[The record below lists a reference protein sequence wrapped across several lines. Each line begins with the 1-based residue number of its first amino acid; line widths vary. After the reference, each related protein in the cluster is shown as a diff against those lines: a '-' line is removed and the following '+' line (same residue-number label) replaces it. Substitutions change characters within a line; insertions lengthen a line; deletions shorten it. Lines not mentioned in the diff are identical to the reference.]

1 MKELTEEQIQD
12 VLIHWKEK
20 TLEKNL
26 RKLQVEILK
35 HKLGGEGQGLVQ
47 HLQQNYDEMEKEL
60 NVLQEKNKKNV
71 DGHPVQ
77 QLHKGES

>member
-1 MKELTEEQIQD
+1 
-12 VLIHWKEK
+12 
-20 TLEKNL
+20 
-26 RKLQVEILK
+26 VEILK

>member
-71 DGHPVQ
+71 DGHSVQ